1 MTTQKS
7 KSKTIEAPKVQAL
20 NELPTIQHSVELAT
34 SIASNIGKGE
44 SIRKQINDTALSWF
58 APFQAAGADATYLK
72 AYSEKKEKN
81 NLKRTVRDHFVE
93 ACSVAVVGRSGLAFL
108 EDKNNSP
115 EAEFTATEGTLSINP
130 KPRSK
135 QYIQQQY
142 GKIISAVGA
151 AIKQAAKDAEDGV
164 DSNALKEKT
173 KKTDCERALEGIA
186 KANTQANKSK
196 PAGSIPEALSEAI
209 CWIYKNQKAL
219 QDGKLSFG
227 KLIYND
233 YFEDEADETPLDVV
247 VETTS

>member
-7 KSKTIEAPKVQAL
+7 KSKTIEAL
-20 NELPTIQHSVELAT
+20 NELPTIQFGIEQAT
-34 SIASNIGKGE
+34 SIAGDIGKGE

-58 APFQAAGADATYLK
+58 APFEAAGADASYLK
-72 AYSEKKEKN
+72 VYSQKKEKN

-93 ACSVAVVGRSGLAFL
+93 ACSIAVVGQSGLAFL
-108 EDKNNSP
+108 QDKNNSGD
-115 EAEFTATEGTLSINP
+115 AEFTPTEGTLSGQL
-130 KPRSK
+130 RTK

-164 DSNALKEKT
+164 DPNATKEKT
-173 KKTDCERALEGIA
+173 KKTDCQRALEGIA

-196 PAGSIPEALSEAI
+196 PDGSIPEALSEAI
-209 CWIYKNQKAL
+209 CWVYKNQKAL
-219 QDGKLSFG
+219 QNNESSFAD
-227 KLIYND
+227 LIHAD
-233 YFEDEADETPLDVV
+233 YFTGSVDETPLDVV